1 LEWVGFWLC
10 NLS

>member
-1 LEWVGFWLC
+1 LEWVGIWLC